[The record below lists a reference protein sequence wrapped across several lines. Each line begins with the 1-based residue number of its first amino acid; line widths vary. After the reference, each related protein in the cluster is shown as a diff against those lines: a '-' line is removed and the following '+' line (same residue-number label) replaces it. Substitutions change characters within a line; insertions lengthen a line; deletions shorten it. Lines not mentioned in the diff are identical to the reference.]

1 MLNISNRAKIYL
13 ILFHVMLGLILSNF
27 RFISTYYGLG
37 IIIIGT
43 YLILIYQDPKGH
55 LPIIFS
61 CYIMGIE
68 VLLRMGRSTLF
79 WEFGKYAI
87 IYFIFLG
94 IIRKSKE
101 ININV
106 PILFY
111 FLLLSLSIIL
121 VPFNSFSQWRQD
133 VAFNLAGPAVLMISS
148 IYFFNTRI
156 SKIELLNILSFAIY
170 PIISM
175 SVFVYL
181 KMPDIQTYNFLPYS
195 NPSTS
200 GGYGPNQVSTIFG
213 LGVAIL
219 VLSQILGGKIFGRKA
234 IDLSILILFFSL
246 GLMTFSR
253 GGILAA
259 IITISITMIYHLFHD
274 QKRILIFIKGI
285 GISIIIIISWLVIA
299 EITNGVINKRYGV
312 GNATYTEKLLGDLT
326 GRTELYKIDL
336 LIFSDNIF
344 TGIGPGQAN
353 LKRMDYGYGKSAAA
367 HTEYSRMLAEHGLPG
382 LVSLFILLGFPFY
395 FFYSSNGAPTK
406 LIIIYFSVLVLLTMF
421 HSAIRVSMPALMFG
435 FIFADFED

>member
-133 VAFNLAGPAVLMISS
+133 IAFNLAGPAVLMISS

-219 VLSQILGGKIFGRKA
+219 VLSQILRGKIFGRKA

-246 GLMTFSR
+246 GLLTFSR
-253 GGILAA
+253 GGILSV
-259 IITISITMIYHLFHD
+259 IITVSISLAYYLFHN
-274 QKRILIFIKGI
+274 QKIVYFLTKGI
-285 GISIIIIISWLVIA
+285 G
-299 EITNGVINKRYGV
+299 
-312 GNATYTEKLLGDLT
+312 
-326 GRTELYKIDL
+326 
-336 LIFSDNIF
+336 
-344 TGIGPGQAN
+344 
-353 LKRMDYGYGKSAAA
+353 
-367 HTEYSRMLAEHGLPG
+367 
-382 LVSLFILLGFPFY
+382 LF
-395 FFYSSNGAPTK
+395 
-406 LIIIYFSVLVLLTMF
+406 LIIFLASE
-421 HSAIRVSMPALMFG
+421 G
-435 FIFADFED
+435 F

>member
-37 IIIIGT
+37 IIFIGT

-101 ININV
+101 ININI

-133 VAFNLAGPAVLMISS
+133 VAFNLSGPAVLMISS

-181 KMPDIQTYNFLPYS
+181 KMPDTQTYNFLPYS
-195 NPSTS
+195 DPSTS

-219 VLSQILGGKIFGRKA
+219 VLSQILRSKICGGKA
-234 IDLSILILFFSL
+234 IDLSILVLFFGL

-274 QKRILIFIKGI
+274 QKRILKFIKGI
-285 GISIIIIISWLVIA
+285 GILFIIIISWFVIA

-312 GNATYTEKLLGDLT
+312 GNATYTEKLFGDLT

-344 TGIGPGQAN
+344 TGVGPGQAN
-353 LKRMDYGYGKSAAA
+353 LKRMDYGYGRSAAA

-395 FFYSSNGAPTK
+395 FFYSSNSASTK

>member
-13 ILFHVMLGLILSNF
+13 ILFHVMLGLIMSNF

-111 FLLLSLSIIL
+111 FLLLSLSIIM

-133 VAFNLAGPAVLMISS
+133 VAFNLSGPALLMISS

-156 SKIELLNILSFAIY
+156 SKIELLNILSFSIY

-219 VLSQILGGKIFGRKA
+219 VLSQILRGKICGGKA
-234 IDLSILILFFSL
+234 IDISLLVLFFGL

-259 IITISITMIYHLFHD
+259 IITISIAMIYHLFHD

-312 GNATYTEKLLGDLT
+312 GNATYTEKLFGDLT
-326 GRTELYKIDL
+326 GRTELYKIDF

-353 LKRMDYGYGKSAAA
+353 LQRMDYGYGKAAAA
-367 HTEYSRMLAEHGLPG
+367 HTEYTRMLSEHGLPG

-395 FFYSSNGAPTK
+395 FFNSSNGASTK

-421 HSAIRVSMPALMFG
+421 HSAMRVSMPALMFG

>member
-1 MLNISNRAKIYL
+1 M
-13 ILFHVMLGLILSNF
+13 
-27 RFISTYYGLG
+27 
-37 IIIIGT
+37 
-43 YLILIYQDPKGH
+43 
-55 LPIIFS
+55 
-61 CYIMGIE
+61 
-68 VLLRMGRSTLF
+68 LLRMGRATLF

-87 IYFIFLG
+87 IYFILLG

-121 VPFNSFSQWRQD
+121 VPYNSFSQWRQD
-133 VAFNLAGPAVLMISS
+133 IAFNLSGPAMLMISS

-219 VLSQILGGKIFGRKA
+219 VLSQILRGEIFGRKA

-259 IITISITMIYHLFHD
+259 IITISITMNYHLFHD
-274 QKRILIFIKGI
+274 QKRILIFI
-285 GISIIIIISWLVIA
+285 IIQHIMVEAYIA
-299 EITNGVINKRYGV
+299 AVAI
-312 GNATYTEKLLGDLT
+312 
-326 GRTELYKIDL
+326 
-336 LIFSDNIF
+336 
-344 TGIGPGQAN
+344 
-353 LKRMDYGYGKSAAA
+353 
-367 HTEYSRMLAEHGLPG
+367 
-382 LVSLFILLGFPFY
+382 LF
-395 FFYSSNGAPTK
+395 
-406 LIIIYFSVLVLLTMF
+406 
-421 HSAIRVSMPALMFG
+421 
-435 FIFADFED
+435 

>member
-1 MLNISNRAKIYL
+1 
-13 ILFHVMLGLILSNF
+13 MLGLILSNF

-37 IIIIGT
+37 IIFIGT

-133 VAFNLAGPAVLMISS
+133 IAFNLAGPAVLMISS

-181 KMPDIQTYNFLPYS
+181 KMPDTQTYNFLPYS

-219 VLSQILGGKIFGRKA
+219 VLSQILRGKICGGKA
-234 IDLSILILFFSL
+234 IDLSLLVLFFGL

-285 GISIIIIISWLVIA
+285 GILFIIIISWFVIA

-344 TGIGPGQAN
+344 TGVGPGQAN
-353 LKRMDYGYGKSAAA
+353 LKRMGYGYGTSAAA
-367 HTEYSRMLAEHGLPG
+367 HTEYSRMLAEHGFPG
-382 LVSLFILLGFPFY
+382 LVSLFILLSFPFY
-395 FFYSSNGAPTK
+395 FFNSSNGALTK
-406 LIIIYFSVLVLLTMF
+406 LIIIYFSGLVLLTMF

-435 FIFADFED
+435 FIFANFED

>member
-1 MLNISNRAKIYL
+1 
-13 ILFHVMLGLILSNF
+13 MLGLILSNY

-37 IIIIGT
+37 IILIGT
-43 YLILIYQDPKGH
+43 FLILIYPDPKGH

-68 VLLRMGRSTLF
+68 VLLRMGRATLF

-121 VPFNSFSQWRQD
+121 VPFYSFSQWRQD
-133 VAFNLAGPAVLMISS
+133 IAFNLSGPAILMISS

-181 KMPDIQTYNFLPYS
+181 KMPDTQTYNFLPYS

-213 LGVAIL
+213 LGVTIL
-219 VLSQILGGKIFGRKA
+219 VLSQILRGKICGGKA
-234 IDLSILILFFSL
+234 IDLSILVLFFGL

-274 QKRILIFIKGI
+274 EKKRILIFIKGI
-285 GISIIIIISWLVIA
+285 GILFIIIISWFVIA

-326 GRTELYKIDL
+326 GRTELYKIDF

-344 TGIGPGQAN
+344 TGVGPGQAN
-353 LKRMDYGYGKSAAA
+353 LKRIDYGYGRSSAA
-367 HTEYSRMLAEHGLPG
+367 HTEYSRMLAEHGFPG
-382 LVSLFILLGFPFY
+382 MVSLFILLGFPFY
-395 FFYSSNGAPTK
+395 FFYYSNNATTK
-406 LIIIYFSVLVLLTMF
+406 LIIIYFSILILLTMF
-421 HSAIRVSMPALMFG
+421 HSAMRVSMPALMFG

>member
-68 VLLRMGRSTLF
+68 VLLRMGRATLF

-133 VAFNLAGPAVLMISS
+133 VAFNLAGPAMLMISS

-219 VLSQILGGKIFGRKA
+219 VLSQILRCKICGGKA
-234 IDLSILILFFSL
+234 IDLSLLVLFFGL

-259 IITISITMIYHLFHD
+259 IITISIAMIYHLFHD

-285 GISIIIIISWLVIA
+285 GILFIIIISWFVIA
-299 EITNGVINKRYGV
+299 EITNGVINKRYGL
-312 GNATYTEKLLGDLT
+312 GDTTYTEKLFGDLT
-326 GRTELYKIDL
+326 GRTELYKIDF

-353 LKRMDYGYGKSAAA
+353 LKRMDYGYGSSAAA
-367 HTEYSRMLAEHGLPG
+367 HTEYSRMLSEHGLPG

-395 FFYSSNGAPTK
+395 FFYSSNDEPTK

-421 HSAIRVSMPALMFG
+421 HSAMRVSMPALMFG

>member
-61 CYIMGIE
+61 CYMMGIE

-133 VAFNLAGPAVLMISS
+133 VAFNLAGPAMLMISS

-219 VLSQILGGKIFGRKA
+219 VLSQILRGKIFGRKA

-285 GISIIIIISWLVIA
+285 GISTIIIISWFVIA

-312 GNATYTEKLLGDLT
+312 GNATYTELLLGDLT
-326 GRTELYKIDL
+326 GRTELYKIDF

-344 TGIGPGQAN
+344 TGVGPGQAN
-353 LKRMDYGYGKSAAA
+353 LKRTDYGYGRSAAA
-367 HTEYSRMLAEHGLPG
+367 HTEYSRMLAEHGFPG

-395 FFYSSNGAPTK
+395 FFYSSNDAPTK
-406 LIIIYFSVLVLLTMF
+406 LMIIYFSILVLLTMF
-421 HSAIRVSMPALMFG
+421 HSAIRVAMPALMFG
-435 FIFADFED
+435 FIFTDFED

>member
-13 ILFHVMLGLILSNF
+13 ILFHVMLGLIMSNF

-111 FLLLSLSIIL
+111 FLLLSLSIIM

-133 VAFNLAGPAVLMISS
+133 VAFNLSGPALLMISS

-156 SKIELLNILSFAIY
+156 SKIELLNILSFSIY

-219 VLSQILGGKIFGRKA
+219 VLSQILRGKICGGKA
-234 IDLSILILFFSL
+234 IDISLLVLFFGL

-259 IITISITMIYHLFHD
+259 IITISIAMIYHLFHD

-285 GISIIIIISWLVIA
+285 GILFIIIISWFIIA

-312 GNATYTEKLLGDLT
+312 GNATYTEKLFGDLT
-326 GRTELYKIDL
+326 GRTELYKIDF

-353 LKRMDYGYGKSAAA
+353 LQRMDYGYGKAAAA
-367 HTEYSRMLAEHGLPG
+367 HTEYSRMLSEHGLPG

-421 HSAIRVSMPALMFG
+421 HSAMRVSMPALMFG